1 MIFKDFFNSS
11 KPNLYF
17 VELEL
22 MDPNS
27 WCYTD
32 SAVESLAVKEALW
45 GGQWE
50 SGGDFPGKD
59 SVSVA

>member
-1 MIFKDFFNSS
+1 
-11 KPNLYF
+11 
-17 VELEL
+17 

-27 WCYTD
+27 WYYTD
-32 SAVESLAVKEALW
+32 SAVESPAVKEALW

-50 SGGDFPGKD
+50 PRGDFPGKD